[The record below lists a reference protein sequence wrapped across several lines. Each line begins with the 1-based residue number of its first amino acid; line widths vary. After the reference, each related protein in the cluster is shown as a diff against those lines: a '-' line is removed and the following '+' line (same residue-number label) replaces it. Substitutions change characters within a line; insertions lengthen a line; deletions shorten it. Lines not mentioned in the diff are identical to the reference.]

1 METPNYYQLLG
12 VSRYASEAVIK
23 RAYRSQ
29 ILALHPDRNPQDS
42 NAAERTRQVIEAYRV
57 LSDPIRRR
65 LYDASLTALVECAP
79 ISSPQPRFVLPAPIL
94 RTAGYIIT
102 LTLIL
107 YIVLMAVKAISGDQ
121 GLVFRPNTA
130 YLQQVSEPRDYPL
143 LVYPDMYES
152 LAWYS
157 ANEYQLS
164 LASEWMAQRLREVY
178 LDAAFRADLQGDT
191 VRAAYFKLFADR
203 AIPAKMFSF

>member
-1 METPNYYQLLG
+1 METPDYYQLLG

-29 ILALHPDRNPQDS
+29 ILALHPDRNPKDS
-42 NAAERTRQVIEAYRV
+42 NAAERTRQIIEAYRV

-107 YIVLMAVKAISGDQ
+107 YIVLTAIKAISGDQ

-130 YLQQVSEPRDYPL
+130 YLQQISEPRDYPL
-143 LVYPDMYES
+143 LIYPDMYES

-164 LASEWMAQRLREVY
+164 LASEWMTQKLREVY
-178 LDAAFRADLQGDT
+178 LDAAFRADLQGDAA
-191 VRAAYFKLFADR
+191 RAAYFKLFADR